1 MKTLKCGDKGSDVK
15 TVQRRLNL
23 YVDGIFGPITL
34 EAVKL
39 FQKENGLIVDGVVGS
54 TTWGALGYTSRKI
67 KEIILHCTATPEG
80 RDFTVSDIRMWH
92 LQRGFSDIGYH
103 YVIYRNGTICKG
115 RNIDKV
121 GAHCEGHNTYS
132 IGICYVGGLTPDGK
146 KAKDTRTIQQK
157 KSLVK
162 LVKNLMEIHNLN
174 INDIHCHNEYS
185 SKDCPSFKIET
196 FREELK

>member
-1 MKTLKCGDKGSDVK
+1 MR
-15 TVQRRLNL
+15 QIN
-23 YVDGIFGPITL
+23 
-34 EAVKL
+34 
-39 FQKENGLIVDGVVGS
+39 
-54 TTWGALGYTSRKI
+54 
-67 KEIILHCTATPEG
+67 EIIVHCSATPEG
-80 RDFTVSDIRMWH
+80 ANFTVEDIDKWH
-92 LQRGFSDIGYH
+92 RKRGFRCIGYH

-115 RNIDKV
+115 RNIDKI

-132 IGICYVGGLTPDGK
+132 IGICYIGGLTSDGK

-162 LVKNLMEIHNLN
+162 LVKNLMEIHNLT